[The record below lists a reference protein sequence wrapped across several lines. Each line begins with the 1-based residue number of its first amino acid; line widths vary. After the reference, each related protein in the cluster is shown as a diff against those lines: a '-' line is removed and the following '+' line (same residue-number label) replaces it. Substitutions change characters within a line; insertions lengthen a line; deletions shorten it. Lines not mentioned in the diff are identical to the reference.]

1 MKLKKGDRV
10 SENGRKGTVEKMH
23 ANGLV
28 VDVLFDDMQ
37 YAIRR
42 QIGNVKRV
50 NGDNGMMKL
59 HIRHDVF
66 FIIYQ
71 HQFVEI
77 GDKHLWYDW
86 DSLLKDLRTNGFGI
100 DFKGKNIYI
109 NTEPFISWDSYSI
122 ENIVQRI
129 QSIVKTFLGKIKGV
143 VYIDFTFNKEE
154 LHLSVGFRYDDG
166 SDIYGDRDGE
176 EDLQKKFL
184 EPLKKIF
191 MLQNDQKYISN
202 IRLIESEKY
211 WLFFEIQLQNKSV
224 IEKPFRLIYKD
235 HAYKD
240 IM

>member
-1 MKLKKGDRV
+1 
-10 SENGRKGTVEKMH
+10 
-23 ANGLV
+23 
-28 VDVLFDDMQ
+28 
-37 YAIRR
+37 
-42 QIGNVKRV
+42 
-50 NGDNGMMKL
+50 
-59 HIRHDVF
+59 
-66 FIIYQ
+66 
-71 HQFVEI
+71 
-77 GDKHLWYDW
+77 
-86 DSLLKDLRTNGFGI
+86 LKDLRTNGFGI